1 IIPCS
6 VSVDQCQTVL
16 ASISAKSETAK
27 AAVRR
32 SIGLAHFGG
41 TMAEEIRTRF
51 KSVRLHNHWPCTV
64 CGGQTSGVNVLNE
77 SPDGTVRVCEH
88 CLQAGHIDER
98 LAMTRLIAQIHRQ
111 AIAATNG
118 DRLAQ
123 QAADATRQSRWRKAD
138 GVIAAGILQMI
149 AVAAVIAALG
159 CVLVLWW

>member
-1 IIPCS
+1 MPISATPRANVLCQS
-6 VSVDQCQTVL
+6 VPT
-16 ASISAKSETAK
+16 SISAKSETAK

-98 LAMTRLIAQIHRQ
+98 LAMH
-111 AIAATNG
+111 
-118 DRLAQ
+118 AQ
-123 QAADATRQSRWRKAD
+123 QLEEQAQKTRSLIGRLKVPTYD
-138 GVIAAGILQMI
+138 E
-149 AVAAVIAALG
+149 
-159 CVLVLWW
+159 